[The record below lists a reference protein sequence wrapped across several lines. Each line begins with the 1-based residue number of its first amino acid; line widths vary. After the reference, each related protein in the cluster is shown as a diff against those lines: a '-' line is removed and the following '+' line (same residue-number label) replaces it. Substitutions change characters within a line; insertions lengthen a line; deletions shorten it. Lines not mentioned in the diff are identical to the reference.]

1 MEEDPRVSTHATAGD
16 DSVVDV
22 YGEATVGSL
31 DASDHHAT
39 QVRVS
44 SIDLSYIF
52 LLVCMRSC
60 QREFFSGTYYTPVVT
75 MSVEPS
81 TLPKSISTLLATT
94 SVLELPESMLGKGDE
109 V

>member
-60 QREFFSGTYYTPVVT
+60 QREFFSGTYPCSNHVRGAIY
-75 MSVEPS
+75 S
-81 TLPKSISTLLATT
+81 PKVDINIACDYVSFGITRIYAR
-94 SVLELPESMLGKGDE
+94 KRR
-109 V
+109 